1 MTTISFLHSGD
12 MGDIIASLATVKEIC
27 EKENARAEV
36 VLDPSGGRELPEE
49 SLSREFIMRQSNGK
63 GNKFNKANV
72 EFLSPLLEA
81 QPYIASVTE
90 YTPEKKIDFDLN
102 LFRRCFFDMD
112 LALKSRT
119 NLLFSHQII
128 FDLKP
133 HYEPWLTVTPS
144 ETSHDII
151 IARTSR
157 YQSAH
162 VFFASMEKEF
172 SEKGEFIGTDFE
184 YDLYLNAFGYRPPRL
199 PIADAWQA
207 ACAIANSNAFVSNGT
222 VFYWIALGLGH
233 PRIVHELGID
243 IQTTLFTIPEP
254 RVFFVKGATCKTW
267 NPDLGKE
274 KKSIF

>member
-1 MTTISFLHSGD
+1 
-12 MGDIIASLATVKEIC
+12 MGDIIASLATVKELC
-27 EKENARAEV
+27 EKENAKAEV
-36 VLDPSGGRELPEE
+36 LLDPSGGNLLPEDN
-49 SLSREFIMRQSNGK
+49 LGRYFIMRQSNGK
-63 GNKFNKANV
+63 GNKFNKASM
-72 EFLSPLLEA
+72 EFLRPLLEA
-81 QPYIASVTE
+81 QPYVARVME
-90 YTPEKKIDFDLN
+90 YTPDKKFDFDLN
-102 LFRRCFFDMD
+102 LFRRCFFDRE
-112 LALKSRT
+112 LALESRT
-119 NLLFSHQII
+119 NLLFEHQIT

-144 ETSHDII
+144 ETSHDIL

-172 SEKGEFIGTDFE
+172 KTRGEFIGTDFE

-207 ACAIANSNAFVSNGT
+207 SCEIANSKTFVSNGT

-267 NPDLGKE
+267 NHDLGQE